1 MASCGLGTKFSLF
14 LVGVGVGAVVAMLCA
29 PNSGKQTRKLIAK
42 KAGEGRD
49 YVAAKGREII
59 GEAGERLADTFEAG
73 KAAAKSTFQ
82 RQ

>member
-1 MASCGLGTKFSLF
+1 MAYCGTGAKVSYF
-14 LVGVGVGAVVAMLCA
+14 LAGFGVGALIAVLWT

-42 KAGEGRD
+42 KASESKD
-49 YVAAKGREII
+49 YVASRGRDFI

-73 KAAAKSTFQ
+73 KAAARSTFL